1 MPWRTHFEPFLD
13 SWLLCRREASR
24 VSGRNA
30 VTENFLRRTVGY
42 WRQLWTQEYPFSV
55 LHSSTWYETISYYTL
70 IPCSIVIG
78 ATGIILVH
86 DLTNRKSEINLRK
99 WLAEVLSKENNS
111 SASGRNS
118 GRTYD
123 AIDEYDPEN
132 FIGSSQV
139 PTIHKP
145 TLFKYK

>member
-1 MPWRTHFEPFLD
+1 M
-13 SWLLCRREASR
+13 
-24 VSGRNA
+24 
-30 VTENFLRRTVGY
+30 
-42 WRQLWTQEYPFSV
+42 
-55 LHSSTWYETISYYTL
+55 
-70 IPCSIVIG
+70 PCSIVIG
-78 ATGIILVH
+78 VTGIILVH